1 MRISDAAR
9 CLWLAAATLFAATGL
24 AQSPGNPPRFEVASV
39 KPSPPGDKFGSMS
52 GGPLPPGPYNMKSGD
67 LTRIA
72 WTNVRLLRVLQM
84 AYDLPATQISGPDWL
99 ASQMYDI
106 QATMPP
112 GTTVADFKRMVQNLL
127 AERFQLAAHRQ
138 VKPVDGY
145 WLEVSP
151 GGVKLKASPKNPAPT
166 DAGQPDPAINTP
178 PGTFLDKT
186 GFAAPLPDSAAFP
199 PGTAFAA
206 TIRVGDRFRATVLNM
221 TMPEIAK
228 ALEPAAGM
236 PIADRTGLTGLYDVH
251 LEYKPAT
258 APPSDAAAADA
269 DVPGPDLFDAVQSQL
284 GLKLVRGKVP
294 QETLVIDQVDKVPS
308 IN

>member
-112 GTTVADFKRMVQNLL
+112 GTTVADFKRMVQTFSPNGSSWRRIAKSNRLTDIGSKSPQ
-127 AERFQLAAHRQ
+127 AESSSRHRPRTPRPRTQ
-138 VKPVDGY
+138 ASPIPPSTPLPEPF
-145 WLEVSP
+145 WIRPVSP
-151 GGVKLKASPKNPAPT
+151 RPFRIAPRS
-166 DAGQPDPAINTP
+166 
-178 PGTFLDKT
+178 L
-186 GFAAPLPDSAAFP
+186 
-199 PGTAFAA
+199 
-206 TIRVGDRFRATVLNM
+206 
-221 TMPEIAK
+221 
-228 ALEPAAGM
+228 LEP
-236 PIADRTGLTGLYDVH
+236 
-251 LEYKPAT
+251 
-258 APPSDAAAADA
+258 PS
-269 DVPGPDLFDAVQSQL
+269 
-284 GLKLVRGKVP
+284 RR
-294 QETLVIDQVDKVPS
+294 PS
-308 IN
+308 A

>member
-1 MRISDAAR
+1 
-9 CLWLAAATLFAATGL
+9 
-24 AQSPGNPPRFEVASV
+24 
-39 KPSPPGDKFGSMS
+39 
-52 GGPLPPGPYNMKSGD
+52 
-67 LTRIA
+67 
-72 WTNVRLLRVLQM
+72 
-84 AYDLPATQISGPDWL
+84 
-99 ASQMYDI
+99 
-106 QATMPP
+106 
-112 GTTVADFKRMVQNLL
+112 
-127 AERFQLAAHRQ
+127 
-138 VKPVDGY
+138 
-145 WLEVSP
+145 
-151 GGVKLKASPKNPAPT
+151 
-166 DAGQPDPAINTP
+166 
-178 PGTFLDKT
+178 
-186 GFAAPLPDSAAFP
+186 
-199 PGTAFAA
+199 
-206 TIRVGDRFRATVLNM
+206 M